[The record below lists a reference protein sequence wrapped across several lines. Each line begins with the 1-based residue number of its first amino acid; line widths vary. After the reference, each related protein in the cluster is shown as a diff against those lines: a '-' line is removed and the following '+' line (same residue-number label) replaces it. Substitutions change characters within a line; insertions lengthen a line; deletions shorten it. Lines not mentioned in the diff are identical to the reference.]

1 MALNLLKSLHK
12 KEGNMKLLLCLLLLT
27 LVGCGDDNLN
37 PSTTKTNFINTIFDS
52 EVDDSPFSMSYSL
65 RTVLF
70 SKEIIS
76 LFGHTDVYTHL
87 PHSWGHYEGKTY
99 CKING
104 KFKEVSLNDI
114 FTTTEQKEFLRDYC
128 ESDLKHRSYWY
139 FGGDEPILTQLDAD
153 AIHTFVVDEKSLI
166 IVFSPY
172 SVGNY
177 VDGPHIIQI
186 PYEELKDHWNPKNP
200 IATLLPLA
208 DFTSS
213 WDLENFY
220 YQLSND
226 SKTGN

>member
-1 MALNLLKSLHK
+1 MLSVESTMGKAT
-12 KEGNMKLLLCLLLLT
+12 MKGRKMRLLLCFLLMA
-27 LVGCGDDNLN
+27 LVGCSNDNRD
-37 PSTTKTNFINTIFDS
+37 PSTTKNDFIEAIFNS

-70 SKEIIS
+70 SKKIIS
-76 LFGHTDVYTHL
+76 LFGHTDVYTHM
-87 PHSWGHYEGKTY
+87 PHSWGHYEGRTY

-104 KFKEVSLNDI
+104 KFKEVFLNDI
-114 FTTTEQKEFLRDYC
+114 FTTPEQREFLRSYC
-128 ESDLKHRSYWY
+128 ENDLKQHSYWY
-139 FGGDEPILTQLDAD
+139 FGGDEPIFTHLDAES
-153 AIHTFVVDEKSLI
+153 IHTFVIDDKSLI

-186 PYEELKDHWNPKNP
+186 PYEDLKDHWNPKNP
-200 IATLLPLA
+200 IATLLPLT

-220 YQLSND
+220 RELLE
-226 SKTGN
+226 K

>member
-1 MALNLLKSLHK
+1 
-12 KEGNMKLLLCLLLLT
+12 MKLLLCLLLLT
-27 LVGCGDDNLN
+27 LVGCGNDNHD

-52 EVDDSPFSMSYSL
+52 EIDDSPFSIE
-65 RTVLF
+65 LF
-70 SKEIIS
+70 FKNCVVFEKKSF

-87 PHSWGHYEGKTY
+87 PHSWGRYEGKTY

-104 KFKEVSLNDI
+104 KFKEISLNDI
-114 FTTTEQKEFLRDYC
+114 FTTPEQKEFLRSYC
-128 ESDLKHRSYWY
+128 ENDLKQRSYWY

-153 AIHTFVVDEKSLI
+153 AVHTFVVDEKSLI

-177 VDGPHIIQI
+177 VDGPHTIQI

-200 IATLLPLA
+200 IALLLPLT

-213 WDLENFY
+213 WDIEDFY
-220 YQLSND
+220 RKLFEEKPVES
-226 SKTGN
+226 TGQN